1 MAPIKTQSTSRS
13 ERTSIWLALANAAI
27 TTLILASPIG
37 IGDGNGMIGYSVY
50 RMLIMI
56 CPQSILAIAGIIAAF
71 RAMTKQQS
79 WIPGLALNA
88 LVMVA
93 AFFLYFAQSQTIER
107 FL

>member
-1 MAPIKTQSTSRS
+1 MKAESKSRAG
-13 ERTSIWLALANAAI
+13 RVSIYLALSNAAV
-27 TTLILASPIG
+27 TALILATPIG
-37 IGDGNGMIGYSVY
+37 IGDGGGMIGNSIY

-56 CPQSILAIAGIIAAF
+56 CPQSIIAIAGIIAAF

-79 WIPGLALNA
+79 WVSGLILNA

-93 AFFLYFAQSQTIER
+93 TFFLYFAQSRTIGR